1 MTRDRVRF
9 GMIALIAVAAVL
21 SVVGRT
27 LNNVWIGQVATFAFL
42 GAVALYIAWRRQVA
56 AWRRTMVLDSES
68 QTDETRTRPDEQ
80 HGR

>member
-27 LNNVWIGQVATFAFL
+27 LNNVWIGQVATFAYL
-42 GAVALYIAWRRQVA
+42 CSVAL
-56 AWRRTMVLDSES
+56 
-68 QTDETRTRPDEQ
+68 
-80 HGR
+80 

>member
-21 SVVGRT
+21 SVVAQK
-27 LNNVWIGQVATFAFL
+27 LNKPWIGQIAFVAFF
-42 GAVALYIAWRRQVA
+42 GAVVLYVAWRRQVA
-56 AWRRTMVLDSES
+56 ARRRTMVLDSES
-68 QTDETRTRPDEQ
+68 QTDETRTRTDEQ